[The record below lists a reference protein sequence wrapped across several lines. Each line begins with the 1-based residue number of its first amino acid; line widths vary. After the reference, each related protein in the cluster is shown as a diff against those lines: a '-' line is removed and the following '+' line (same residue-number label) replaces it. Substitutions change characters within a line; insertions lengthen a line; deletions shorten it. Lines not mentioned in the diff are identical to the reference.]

1 MVVAASHGRG
11 LFYGIF
17 ESEVSLN
24 GDLNTDDTVNILDV
38 VILVNSI
45 LDNEFNLLGDLNQ
58 DGLNNVLDIVQ
69 LINLILN

>member
-17 ESEVSLN
+17 ESEISLN
-24 GDLNTDDTVNILDV
+24 GDLNTDGSVNVLDV
-38 VILVNSI
+38 VILVNAI
-45 LDNEFNLLGDLNQ
+45 LDNEFNFLADLNQ

-69 LINLILN
+69 LVNIILD